1 MQEDLR
7 EENVSPLNSSY
18 ISGSRAKKM
27 RLDNSLDFSNCFL
40 QGKRTST
47 HAFMIHYLE
56 NDLEYGRLGIR
67 IAKKKIKKAVER
79 NRIKRIARE
88 VFRNGRFNGID
99 MVLVLR
105 NEKKFEYEKCYEQIN
120 EIFKTLK
127 SL

>member
-7 EENVSPLNSSY
+7 EENVFPLNSSN
-18 ISGSRAKKM
+18 ISGGRAKKM

-40 QGKRTST
+40 RGKRTST
-47 HAFMIHYLE
+47 HAFTIHYLE
-56 NDLEYGRLGIR
+56 NNLEYGRLGIR

-88 VFRNGRFNGID
+88 VFRNGHFNGID

-105 NEKKFEYEKCYEQIN
+105 NEKKFVYEKCYEQIN

>member
-7 EENVSPLNSSY
+7 EENVSPLNSSN

-67 IAKKKIKKAVER
+67 IARKKIKKAVER

-88 VFRNGRFNGID
+88 VFRNGNFNGID

>member
-7 EENVSPLNSSY
+7 EENVSPLNSSN

-40 QGKRTST
+40 QGKRIST

-88 VFRNGRFNGID
+88 VFRKGKFKGID

>member
-7 EENVSPLNSSY
+7 EENVSPLNRSNTSV
-18 ISGSRAKKM
+18 SRAKKM
-27 RLDNSLDFSNCFL
+27 RLDNSLDFLNCFL
-40 QGKRTST
+40 KGKRTYA
-47 HAFMIHYLE
+47 HAFMIQYLE

-67 IAKKKIKKAVER
+67 IAKRKIKKAVER

-88 VFRNGRFNGID
+88 VFRKGHFNGMD

-105 NEKKFEYEKCYEQIN
+105 NEKKYEYERCYEQIN

>member
-7 EENVSPLNSSY
+7 EENVSPLNSSN

-99 MVLVLR
+99 MILVLR

>member
-1 MQEDLR
+1 
-7 EENVSPLNSSY
+7 
-18 ISGSRAKKM
+18 
-27 RLDNSLDFSNCFL
+27 
-40 QGKRTST
+40 
-47 HAFMIHYLE
+47 MIHYLE
-56 NDLEYGRLGIR
+56 NDLEYGRLGIG

-88 VFRNGRFNGID
+88 VFRNGHFNGID

>member
-67 IAKKKIKKAVER
+67 IAKKKIKKAVE
-79 NRIKRIARE
+79 NTNSLSLKNVLHSLIIISIIK
-88 VFRNGRFNGID
+88 
-99 MVLVLR
+99 L
-105 NEKKFEYEKCYEQIN
+105 
-120 EIFKTLK
+120 
-127 SL
+127 

>member
-7 EENVSPLNSSY
+7 EENVSPLNSSN
-18 ISGSRAKKM
+18 ISGSRTKKM

-88 VFRNGRFNGID
+88 VFRNGNFNGID

>member
-88 VFRNGRFNGID
+88 VFRNGNFNGID

-105 NEKKFEYEKCYEQIN
+105 NEKEYKYEKCYEQIN

>member
-88 VFRNGRFNGID
+88 VFRNGNFNGID

-105 NEKKFEYEKCYEQIN
+105 NEKKYKYEKCYEQIN
-120 EIFKTLK
+120 EIFKNLK

>member
-7 EENVSPLNSSY
+7 EENVSPLNSSN

-67 IAKKKIKKAVER
+67 IAKKKIKKAVDR

-88 VFRNGRFNGID
+88 VFRNSHFNGID

>member
-88 VFRNGRFNGID
+88 VFRNSHFNGID

>member
-7 EENVSPLNSSY
+7 EENVSPLNRSNT
-18 ISGSRAKKM
+18 SGSRAKKM
-27 RLDNSLDFSNCFL
+27 RLDNSLDFLNCFL
-40 QGKRTST
+40 KGKRTYT
-47 HAFMIHYLE
+47 HAFMIQYLE
-56 NDLEYGRLGIR
+56 NDLEHGRLGIR

-88 VFRNGRFNGID
+88 VFRKGHFNGMD

-105 NEKKFEYEKCYEQIN
+105 NEKKYQYEKCYEQIN

>member
-47 HAFMIHYLE
+47 HAFMIQYLE

-88 VFRNGRFNGID
+88 VFRNSHFNGID

>member
-7 EENVSPLNSSY
+7 EENVSPLNSSN

-27 RLDNSLDFSNCFL
+27 RLDNSLDFNNCFL
-40 QGKRTST
+40 QGKRTSK

-88 VFRNGRFNGID
+88 VFRKGNFKGID

>member
-7 EENVSPLNSSY
+7 EENVSPLNSSN

-105 NEKKFEYEKCYEQIN
+105 NEKKFEFEKCYEQIN

>member
-7 EENVSPLNSSY
+7 EENVSPLNSSN

>member
-7 EENVSPLNSSY
+7 EESVSPLNSSN

-88 VFRNGRFNGID
+88 VFRKSHFDGMD

-105 NEKKFEYEKCYEQIN
+105 NEKKYEYERCYEQIN

>member
-7 EENVSPLNSSY
+7 EENVSPLNSSN
-18 ISGSRAKKM
+18 ISGSRTKKM

-88 VFRNGRFNGID
+88 VFRKGKFKGID

>member
-88 VFRNGRFNGID
+88 VFRNGHFNGID

-105 NEKKFEYEKCYEQIN
+105 NEKKFVYEKS
-120 EIFKTLK
+120 K
-127 SL
+127 

>member
-7 EENVSPLNSSY
+7 EENVSPLNSSN
-18 ISGSRAKKM
+18 ISDSRAKKM

-88 VFRNGRFNGID
+88 VFRNGNFNGID

-105 NEKKFEYEKCYEQIN
+105 NEKEYKYEKCYEQIN
-120 EIFKTLK
+120 EIFKNLK

>member
-7 EENVSPLNSSY
+7 EENVSPLNSSN

-88 VFRNGRFNGID
+88 VFRKGKFKGID

>member
-7 EENVSPLNSSY
+7 EENVSLLNRSNT
-18 ISGSRAKKM
+18 SGSRAKKM
-27 RLDNSLDFSNCFL
+27 RLDNSLDFLNCFL
-40 QGKRTST
+40 KGKRTYT
-47 HAFMIHYLE
+47 HAFMIQYLE
-56 NDLEYGRLGIR
+56 NDLEHGRLGIR

-88 VFRNGRFNGID
+88 VFRKGHFNGID

-105 NEKKFEYEKCYEQIN
+105 NEKKYEYERCYEQIN
-120 EIFKTLK
+120 EIFKTVK

>member
-7 EENVSPLNSSY
+7 EENVSPLNSSN
-18 ISGSRAKKM
+18 ISGGRAKKM

-40 QGKRTST
+40 RGKRTST

-67 IAKKKIKKAVER
+67 VAKKKIKKAVER

-88 VFRNGRFNGID
+88 VFRKGNFKGID

>member
-1 MQEDLR
+1 MQEDPK
-7 EENVSPLNSSY
+7 EENVSPHNSGN

-27 RLDNSLDFSNCFL
+27 RLDNSLDFNNCFL
-40 QGKRTST
+40 QGKRTSK

-88 VFRNGRFNGID
+88 VFRKGNFKGID

>member
-7 EENVSPLNSSY
+7 EENVFPLNSSN

-27 RLDNSLDFSNCFL
+27 RLDSSLDFSNCFL

-47 HAFMIHYLE
+47 HAFMIYYLE

-88 VFRNGRFNGID
+88 VFRNGHFKGID
-99 MVLVLR
+99 IVLVLR

>member
-7 EENVSPLNSSY
+7 VENVSQLNRSNT
-18 ISGSRAKKM
+18 SGSRAKKM
-27 RLDNSLDFSNCFL
+27 RLDNSLDFLNCFL
-40 QGKRTST
+40 KGKRTYS
-47 HAFMIHYLE
+47 HAFMIQYLE

-88 VFRNGRFNGID
+88 VFRKGHFNGID

-105 NEKKFEYEKCYEQIN
+105 NEKKFEYERCYEQIN
-120 EIFKTLK
+120 EIFKTVK

>member
-7 EENVSPLNSSY
+7 AENVSPLNRSNN
-18 ISGSRAKKM
+18 SGSRAKKM
-27 RLDNSLDFSNCFL
+27 RLDNSLDFLNCFL
-40 QGKRTST
+40 KGKRTYT
-47 HAFMIHYLE
+47 HAFMIQYLE
-56 NDLEYGRLGIR
+56 NDLEHGRLGIR

-88 VFRNGRFNGID
+88 VFRKGRFNGMD

-105 NEKKFEYEKCYEQIN
+105 NEQKYQYEKCYEQIN

>member
-7 EENVSPLNSSY
+7 EENVSPLNSSN

-88 VFRNGRFNGID
+88 VFRNGHFKGID
-99 MVLVLR
+99 IVLVLR

>member
-7 EENVSPLNSSY
+7 AENVSPLNRSN

-27 RLDNSLDFSNCFL
+27 RLDNSLDFLNCFL
-40 QGKRTST
+40 KGKRTYT
-47 HAFMIHYLE
+47 HAFMIQYLE
-56 NDLEYGRLGIR
+56 NDLEHSRLGIR

-88 VFRNGRFNGID
+88 VFRKGHFNGMD

-105 NEKKFEYEKCYEQIN
+105 NEKKYQYEKCYEQIN

>member
-88 VFRNGRFNGID
+88 VFRNGHFNGID

-105 NEKKFEYEKCYEQIN
+105 NEFFNDYNLFIYSITKQVKCRR
-120 EIFKTLK
+120 
-127 SL
+127 

>member
-88 VFRNGRFNGID
+88 VFRNGHFKGID

>member
-67 IAKKKIKKAVER
+67 IARKKIKKAVER

-88 VFRNGRFNGID
+88 VFRNGNFNGID

>member
-1 MQEDLR
+1 
-7 EENVSPLNSSY
+7 
-18 ISGSRAKKM
+18 
-27 RLDNSLDFSNCFL
+27 
-40 QGKRTST
+40 
-47 HAFMIHYLE
+47 MIHYLE

-88 VFRNGRFNGID
+88 VFRNGHFNGID

-105 NEKKFEYEKCYEQIN
+105 NEKNLNMKSYEQIN

>member
-1 MQEDLR
+1 MLEDLR
-7 EENVSPLNSSY
+7 AENVSPLNRSN

-27 RLDNSLDFSNCFL
+27 RLDNSLDFLNCFL
-40 QGKRTST
+40 KGKRTYT
-47 HAFMIHYLE
+47 HAFMIQYLE
-56 NDLEYGRLGIR
+56 NDLEHGRLGIR

-88 VFRNGRFNGID
+88 VFRKGHFNGMD

-105 NEKKFEYEKCYEQIN
+105 NEKKYQYEKCYEQIN

>member
-7 EENVSPLNSSY
+7 EENVSPLNRSNTSV
-18 ISGSRAKKM
+18 SRAKKM
-27 RLDNSLDFSNCFL
+27 RLDNSLDFLNCFL
-40 QGKRTST
+40 KGKRTYS
-47 HAFMIHYLE
+47 HAFMIQYLE

-88 VFRNGRFNGID
+88 VFRKGRFNGID

-105 NEKKFEYEKCYEQIN
+105 NEKKYEYERCYEQIN
-120 EIFKTLK
+120 EIFKTVKNL
-127 SL
+127 

>member
-7 EENVSPLNSSY
+7 EENVSPLNSSN

-88 VFRNGRFNGID
+88 VFRNGHFNGID
-99 MVLVLR
+99 MVLV
-105 NEKKFEYEKCYEQIN
+105 
-120 EIFKTLK
+120 
-127 SL
+127 

>member
-7 EENVSPLNSSY
+7 EENVSPLNSSN

-88 VFRNGRFNGID
+88 VFRKGHFNGMD
-99 MVLVLR
+99 TVLVLR

>member
-1 MQEDLR
+1 
-7 EENVSPLNSSY
+7 
-18 ISGSRAKKM
+18 
-27 RLDNSLDFSNCFL
+27 
-40 QGKRTST
+40 
-47 HAFMIHYLE
+47 MIHYLE

-88 VFRNGRFNGID
+88 VFRN
-99 MVLVLR
+99 
-105 NEKKFEYEKCYEQIN
+105 EKKFEYEKCYEQIN

>member
-7 EENVSPLNSSY
+7 EENVSPLNSSN
-18 ISGSRAKKM
+18 IAGCRAKKM

-88 VFRNGRFNGID
+88 VFRNGHFNCID